1 MADEAAAQAQPT
13 ATTTSKAAQRMTK
26 LKTDMEQLAADSKT
40 EVLAISDGDAGEV
53 APRDLM
59 NPINTELMPTGDF
72 TIDTLWD
79 GTTANFISYS
89 RALKTAISAGRLGY
103 YSDYT
108 CELLGLHLYMAVGV
122 PVTTHAGYKA
132 LVRARCAQLNRFRD
146 SAIDQ
151 GKRSLFA
158 AILRSLDTTT
168 RDQICADGID
178 DEIDS
183 CPDALWTAI
192 RKHAQGPFAKTTGAA
207 LMTAFFSMTWDST
220 ADTIVAQVDFNFRAL
235 NELLHTSEALGELG
249 YSISVPTAL
258 VKAIAIMPDGLR
270 VHERTYNAYTT
281 LTKLRDEMRCDAAR
295 LDASAAQGLKSFAVR
310 DSEITEMKAEMAQ
323 LRRSLQQ
330 RQQQQPRSTTKPT
343 RGNGLGKNGRHQFT
357 DDEMMDKDFKP
368 PAGVP
373 WRFTKFCSV
382 HGHSTTHGD
391 EGCYVL
397 HPELKPSDHQ

>member
-1 MADEAAAQAQPT
+1 MDDQAPAQPAAAP
-13 ATTTSKAAQRMTK
+13 TSKAATRAAE
-26 LKTDMEQLAADSKT
+26 LKTAMEKLATESEA
-40 EVLAISDGDAGEV
+40 EVLAITQTDAAQV

-59 NPINTELMPTGDF
+59 NPINSELMPTGDF
-72 TIDTLWD
+72 TIDTPWD

-89 RALKTAISAGRLGY
+89 RALKNAINAGRLGY
-103 YSDYT
+103 YSIHT
-108 CELLGLHLYMAVGV
+108 CEMLGLHLYMAVGV
-122 PVTTHAGYKA
+122 PVTPHADYKA

-158 AILRSLDTTT
+158 AILRSLDATT

-178 DEIDS
+178 DEVDN
-183 CPDALWTAI
+183 CPDRLWTAI

-207 LMTAFFSMTWDST
+207 LMTSFFSMTWDST

-235 NELLHTSEALGELG
+235 NELLHTSEALGEMG

-295 LDASAAQGLKSFAVR
+295 LDASAAQGLKSFAAR

-330 RQQQQPRSTTKPT
+330 QQQQRSNTRTT

-357 DDEMMDKDFKP
+357 DEEMMDKDFKP
-368 PAGVP
+368 AAGVP
-373 WRFTKFCSV
+373 WKFTKFCSV
-382 HGHSTTHGD
+382 HGHSTTHND
-391 EGCYVL
+391 DGCYSL
-397 HPELKPSDHQ
+397 HPELKPSDHRH